1 MADLRVRYMGFDLK
15 NPIIA
20 GSSTLTENLAGL
32 KDLEKYGAS
41 AVVLKSLFEE
51 EIIMELE
58 QNKVSLHAPGHIYP
72 EIFDHFD
79 FADVEDTVTKYLFLI
94 EDAKKALSIPV
105 IASINCVSS
114 HEWPIFAKRLEE
126 AGADGLELNLF
137 ILPSDFDRSSE
148 ENENTYF
155 EVISKVRKEVHIPIA
170 LKVSYY
176 FTNLGTM
183 LQRLSQTGISA
194 LVLFNRFFSP
204 DFDIENFRVI
214 PSNIY
219 SSPSELT
226 ISLRWIAIMAE
237 RVKCDL
243 AASTGIHD
251 GSAIIKQLLAGA
263 NAVQLAS
270 TLYKN
275 GIQYIETMLKDIEK
289 WMDEHNFHTINE
301 FRGKMSQAKSLNPA
315 SLERSQFMRHFS
327 GKVL

>member
-1 MADLRVRYMGFDLK
+1 MADLKVKYMGFDLK

-20 GSSTLTENLAGL
+20 ASSSLTENLAGL
-32 KDLEKYGAS
+32 KDLEKHGAS

-58 QNKVSLHAPGHIYP
+58 QSKVAMSSPGHIYP

-94 EDAKKALSIPV
+94 EDAKKSLSIPV
-105 IASINCVSS
+105 IASINCVSAN
-114 HEWPIFAKRLEE
+114 EWPIFAKKLEE
-126 AGADGLELNLF
+126 AGADALELNLF
-137 ILPSDFDRSSE
+137 ILPSDFERSSE

-155 EVISKVRKEVHIPIA
+155 EVISKVRKEIHIPIA

-204 DFDIENFRVI
+204 DFDIDNFRII
-214 PSNIY
+214 PANIY
-219 SSPSELT
+219 SNPTDLT

-243 AASTGIHD
+243 AATTGIHD
-251 GSAIIKQLLAGA
+251 GSAVIKQLLAGA
-263 NAVQLAS
+263 NAVQVAS
-270 TLYKN
+270 VLYKH
-275 GIQYIETMLKDIEK
+275 GIHYIEQMLKDIQN
-289 WMDEHNFHTINE
+289 WMEEHNFNSINE

-315 SLERSQFMRHFS
+315 SFERAQFMRHFS
-327 GKVL
+327 GKIL